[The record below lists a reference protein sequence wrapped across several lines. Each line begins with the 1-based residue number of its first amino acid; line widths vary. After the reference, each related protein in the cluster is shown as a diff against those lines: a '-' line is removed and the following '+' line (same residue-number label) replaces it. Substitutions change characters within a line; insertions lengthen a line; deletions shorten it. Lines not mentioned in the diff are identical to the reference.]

1 MHSKANWKEYE
12 QEWIKS
18 YFHARQFQKFDFW
31 QTDSEVFLPR
41 DEFNKKMKK
50 NDEEYD
56 EEGDEE
62 EEEDEEEDGRRW
74 RRMIKK
80 MVKKKTKKNA

>member
-1 MHSKANWKEYE
+1 MNRSELKV
-12 QEWIKS
+12 IFTPDS
-18 YFHARQFQKFDFW
+18 FRSLTSDRQIQKF
-31 QTDSEVFLPR
+31 FLPR

-62 EEEDEEEDGRRW
+62 GDEEEEEDEEEDGRR
-74 RRMIKK
+74 
-80 MVKKKTKKNA
+80 